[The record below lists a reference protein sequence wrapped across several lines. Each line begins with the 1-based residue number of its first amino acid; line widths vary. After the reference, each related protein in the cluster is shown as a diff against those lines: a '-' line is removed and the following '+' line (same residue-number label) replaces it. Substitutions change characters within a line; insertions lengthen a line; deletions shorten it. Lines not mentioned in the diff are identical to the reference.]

1 MITVKFFA
9 KNDSNIEPKLLA
21 ALNLFSDTLMEI
33 GEFVTLN
40 GKLYYIITK
49 EWYID
54 TNLVE
59 VHYTVD
65 LMDIEDE

>member
-9 KNDSNIEPKLLA
+9 THEGNKEPKLLA
-21 ALNLFSDTLMEI
+21 ALNLFSDTLMGV
-33 GEFVTLN
+33 GEFVRLN
-40 GKLYYIITK
+40 GKLYYIIAK